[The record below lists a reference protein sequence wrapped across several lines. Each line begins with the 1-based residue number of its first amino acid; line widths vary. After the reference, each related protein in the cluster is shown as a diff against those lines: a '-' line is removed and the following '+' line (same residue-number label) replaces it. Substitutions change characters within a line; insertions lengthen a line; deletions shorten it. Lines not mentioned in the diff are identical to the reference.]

1 MRKCRLM
8 KNLDKVTFADAEQ
21 LMIILTNKYDDMSFK
36 EPIYDGETHDNWE
49 EKIDA
54 LDEIVEKLNESID
67 TEDEDLFFEA
77 VDDIEDFQLWYS
89 GLGNLS
95 IQLSA

>member
-1 MRKCRLM
+1 MR
-8 KNLDKVTFADAEQ
+8 NLDKVTFADAEQ
-21 LMIILTNKYDDMSFK
+21 LLLILTNKYDDMSFQ

-49 EKIDA
+49 EKTDA
-54 LDEIVEKLNESID
+54 LDEILDKLGESID
-67 TEDEDLFFEA
+67 TKDEDLFLE
-77 VDDIEDFQLWYS
+77 VIDDIEDFQMWYS